1 MSETDYDDDWEEDP
15 NLDPNFVYKEYSYA
29 EIQALRSDVLAEGE
43 NLLYRVKYEIEVLEQ
58 EMIGVAEA
66 FNDLLEEVKELD
78 IRITELTTTINK
90 SKMQGVRE
98 LDETIKQEVQTIVE
112 QLRAA
117 QFADVQGIEILYEN
131 LDAIKDN
138 FTFLQNQSE
147 LLKELGIKTD
157 TVDKNMPA
165 LEKGIDQFARSI
177 EERQTSLLVGEEEEE
192 EKIDYTALYQE
203 VMSQV
208 QAQVRAMVG
217 HLKQAQLSANPKELS
232 MLQQNQQM
240 FSENYDQ
247 LEQQV
252 MVLEQGG
259 KDITELQRQLVPLA
273 AGIRQF
279 EKALANNQGL
289 KFSQRIY
296 EEIEMVTAQKQ
307 EIHQI
312 ESFEDLEV
320 MQENVDILFEN
331 CDAMADEIDEMA
343 DKGHNVT
350 PLLEHYEVLR
360 LNLEQ
365 LETML
370 QDAANRIGLTRGSI
384 QSA

>member
-252 MVLEQGG
+252 MVLERGG